1 MQRPTPVSDDLS
13 SPFWNACNEGR
24 LIVQHCKDCDRM
36 QYPPARTCSECDSDS
51 SLEWREVSGRGTI
64 NGYIVVH
71 DSRLRLWVPQQPYN
85 VAVVQIDEDPT
96 VNFFSNLSGT
106 PADQVPVGSSVQVEF
121 LELEGGQKIPEWR
134 VVTD

>member
-1 MQRPTPVSDDLS
+1 
-13 SPFWNACNEGR
+13 
-24 LIVQHCKDCDRM
+24 M

>member
-1 MQRPTPVSDDLS
+1 MS